1 MAVIAGGRFQF
12 SVGSGWGRDR
22 GRTGSLEGRQGQEAA
37 ATSRHSRWCDGVT
50 GPGGA
55 GELVGSGQSRG
66 AMCIGCSVAG
76 GLHQQGDGLW
86 VWGKEGRDARSL
98 GLV

>member
-12 SVGSGWGRDR
+12 SVGSGWGRDGEDRKLR
-22 GRTGSLEGRQGQEAA
+22 GEAGTGGRDRRPLPHRV
-37 ATSRHSRWCDGVT
+37 TRDGVT

-66 AMCIGCSVAG
+66 ALCIVCSVAG
-76 GLHQQGDGLW
+76 GLHQQGDGC
-86 VWGKEGRDARSL
+86 GCGGRRA
-98 GLV
+98 